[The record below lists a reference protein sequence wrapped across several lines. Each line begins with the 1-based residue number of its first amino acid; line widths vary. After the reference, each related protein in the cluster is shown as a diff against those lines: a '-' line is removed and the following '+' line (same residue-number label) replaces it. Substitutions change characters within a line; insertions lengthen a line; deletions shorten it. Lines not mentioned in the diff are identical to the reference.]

1 MYKSNYMKIKI
12 SNIILGLVAISFGI
26 TGCQKGDNLT
36 ANPNVAAESSTI
48 PSSLLLNH
56 ITANLM
62 KEEDPITSN
71 VYKYNQNLVSNYTY
85 YFGSNAYSWST
96 TSTTYDNIKYC
107 VKMEEQALNQY
118 KNRTNVYFALSKF
131 FKAYSYI
138 WLTQRVGDIP
148 MSEANDIN
156 NLTPKYD
163 TQHDVYKQSL
173 ALLDSANIIL
183 SSLIS
188 TANANTKVDASGDV
202 FGLTYAQWQKAVNT
216 YKLRVLISLSK
227 RADDNADLNI
237 KSRFAAILNNP
248 TQYPIMT
255 SNSDNIVYK
264 YNSAYNQYPPQRY
277 GYAQYNNCVNI
288 SKTWIGATVPNK
300 DPRVL
305 ALLSPGVLSITTAN
319 PLGSFN
325 NYVGQDQDSS
335 ISAMKFTFTNNT
347 YLAGLSYNRYM
358 TPSNIGG
365 SLSEP
370 YILLGYSEMCFNIAE
385 AANRGWV
392 TGVSAATW
400 YTNGVQASL
409 DFYGIKQGGTIVIGN
424 NDGTK
429 PSLGTAT
436 YDVNSFLTNI
446 AYSADAATGLN
457 QILTQK
463 YVSFF
468 LNSGFESFYQWR
480 RTGVP
485 AFKEGGVGI
494 GTPTFKIPLRW
505 QYPVDE
511 TNYNSNNNKA
521 ALTAQYGGT
530 DDLNAKMWL
539 IK

>member
-26 TGCQKGDNLT
+26 TGCQKGDLLS
-36 ANPNVAAESSTI
+36 NPNVAAESSTI

-62 KEEDPITSN
+62 KEEDPIVSN
-71 VYKYNQNLVSNYTY
+71 VWKYNQNLVSNYTY
-85 YFGSNAYSWST
+85 YFGSNTYTWST
-96 TSTTYDNIKYC
+96 SSTTYDNIKYC
-107 VKMEEQALNQY
+107 VKMEEQAFNQY
-118 KNRTNVYFALSKF
+118 KNKTNVYFGLSKF

-148 MSEANDIN
+148 MSQANDIN

-173 ALLDSANIIL
+173 ALLDSANIIFG
-183 SSLIS
+183 SLIS
-188 TANANTKVDASGDV
+188 TANANTKVDAGDI
-202 FGLTYAQWQKAVNT
+202 FGLTYLQWQKVINT

-227 RADDNADLNI
+227 RAEDNADLNI
-237 KSRFAAILNNP
+237 KSQFAAIIGNP

-255 SNSDNIVYK
+255 SNSDNMVYK
-264 YNSAYNQYPPQRY
+264 FNSAYNQYPPQRY

-288 SKTWIGATVPNK
+288 SKTWIDATVPNK
-300 DPRVL
+300 DPRVI
-305 ALLSPGVLSITTAN
+305 ALLSPGVLSIDAAN
-319 PLGSFN
+319 PVGSFS
-325 NYVGQDQDSS
+325 NYVGQVQDSS
-335 ISAMKFTFTNNT
+335 ISAMKYSFTNNT
-347 YLAGLSYNRYM
+347 PLAGLNYNRYM
-358 TPSNIGG
+358 TPLNIGG
-365 SLSEP
+365 TISEN
-370 YILLGYSEMCFNIAE
+370 YILVGYSELCFNIAE
-385 AANRGWV
+385 AVNRGWV
-392 TGVSAATW
+392 TSQTASSW
-400 YTNGVQASL
+400 YTKGVQASL
-409 DFYGIKQGGTIVIGN
+409 DFYGIKQGGTVTVNN

-429 PSLGTAT
+429 PNLGTAT
-436 YDVNSFLTNI
+436 LDVNTFLTNI

-511 TNYNSNNNKA
+511 VNYNKTNNA
-521 ALTAQYGGT
+521 AAISSQYGGT